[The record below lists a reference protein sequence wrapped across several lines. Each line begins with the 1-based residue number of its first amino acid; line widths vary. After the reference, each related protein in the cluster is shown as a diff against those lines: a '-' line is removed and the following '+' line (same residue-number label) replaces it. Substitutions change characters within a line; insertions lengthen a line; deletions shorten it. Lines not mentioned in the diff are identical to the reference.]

1 MSASSSSGVS
11 PDALESFGLQVVDLA
26 TYVVVLVMVVFVP
39 LGALEW
45 TVFGGLVFTKWI
57 TFFVGAGLGAYA
69 SLKLRPASP
78 KKRAT
83 SADAGVN
90 NPTVGNVTAS
100 RVQRLAAAVPPARWT
115 ELSAGERFSPDV
127 KRFVGAVA
135 IVATS
140 MALEFVFGIG
150 LGT

>member
-11 PDALESFGLQVVDLA
+11 PDAIEAFGLRLVDLA
-26 TYVVVLVMVVFVP
+26 TYVVVLVALVFVP

-45 TVFGGLVFTKWI
+45 SAYGGLVFTKWT
-57 TFFVGAGLGAYA
+57 TFLVGAGLGAYA

-78 KKRAT
+78 KKRAA
-83 SADAGVN
+83 SVDAGLN
-90 NPTVGNVTAS
+90 NPTVGNVRAS

-115 ELSAGERFSPDV
+115 ELSVGERFSPEV
-127 KRFVGAVA
+127 KRLVGAVA

-140 MALEFVFGIG
+140 MALEFVFGVGIG
-150 LGT
+150 G